1 MSLTINRGRLSEVMC
16 VIEDSAGATIQP
28 LVVPAIDIDALIVD
42 LADSSLSV
50 SGLSYTYVDL
60 MTSGLTVT
68 DVRNCFT
75 LYLDA
80 TFIQAADIVALQNS
94 FQTVFNGLA
103 DVSAFG
109 SVTVTIAGQFELVG
123 PNG

>member
-1 MSLTINRGRLSEVMC
+1 MC

-60 MTSGLTVT
+60 MMSGLTVT